1 MGQVVGIK
9 DGKTLSDGETVTDK
23 AQDYDPVAAVWH
35 GAPEMVLEVAKSHKM
50 DYCDAAAYTI
60 HSLLRE
66 AEGAAEKHQKAA
78 DLLEFIRESFFAGAE

>member
-23 AQDYDPVAAVWH
+23 AQDYDSVAAVWH
-35 GAPEMVLEVAKSHKM
+35 GAPDRVLELAKSLEM
-50 DYCDAAAYTI
+50 EYCDVAAYTI

-66 AEGAAEKHQKAA
+66 AENSAEKHEKAA
-78 DLLEFIRESFFAGAE
+78 QLLEFIRDAFFADAE